1 MKKNGVTSAF
11 FKRKVFQFLIMMK
24 VVWVIILVSAL
35 QAAATE
41 SYSQS
46 TKITLSMKD
55 ASLEEVIW
63 TMKKLTQFKFFYQ
76 NDEIEEIQGL
86 NIEFSDQTVDAILDE
101 CLKNT
106 GLTYEIVHKAIIIHK
121 AANKVEPPGI
131 SSDNELDNPQK
142 KTITGKVTDS
152 KGLPLPGV
160 TVVVKGTTVG
170 TVTDADG
177 NFSLD
182 IPVASEILQF
192 SFVGMRMQE
201 VALAGQTSF
210 NITLEEETADLEEVV
225 VVGYG
230 NQKKESVT
238 GAISSVRTDELKQ
251 SSAPNLSVALAG
263 QLPGLTVMQSSG
275 QPGRDNVNLYL
286 RGMGTLNDASPLI
299 LIDGIPR
306 DNIDKLD
313 PNEVESISI
322 LKDASAT
329 AVFGVRGANG
339 VIIITTR
346 RGQEGKSELN
356 ITATQSYSKFLV
368 QNDRIHS
375 WEFAELRNQ
384 AYLNTNPNT
393 SDEDMPF
400 TQYMI
405 DKYRSGEDPVFYPDR
420 DVFHDYFR
428 DWAPQTRVNANFNG
442 GGKFFSYFLNAGYIG
457 QGGNF
462 KTEPESFLG
471 YDPSYSMDRYNFRG
485 NIDFNLAS
493 NLKASLNLAT
503 YLQKMNTPQTVELFG
518 GSVDGMVQNMIAYAW
533 GTPPTDPGPTTAAGY
548 GVPENEIVAQSGQD
562 RNTYGEINRRGY
574 RNESS
579 TVLNSSLAIEWGLD
593 FITKGMSAKGLVA
606 FDSNASTVRQGY
618 RAMNTY
624 AFNVAR
630 NADEASGYSSIRD
643 NQDKSMR
650 LTKGMSTYYYSNYQ
664 VSLNYA
670 RSFGVH
676 NVTALAL
683 YQRDKWDKWGADLP
697 FNVIGY
703 VGRVTYDYDNRYLAE
718 FNFGY
723 NGSEQFA
730 PKNRFGSFPAYS
742 LGWVASNESFLKDN
756 PIITHLKFR
765 GSYGITGNDKLGES
779 RFLYLSS
786 MTMAGGVIGS
796 LGKPSADASA
806 QSVVQGRMGNEAL
819 QWEKAEKKNI
829 GVDLKLF
836 NDLSLTVDIFN
847 EHRDKI
853 LISRSTIPVL
863 QGVPL
868 GNIPKVNVG
877 IVDNKGYEI
886 ELGYQKSLSSDLS
899 FSVRGNFNYNK
910 NTVKYADEVQYGEEY
925 AYRYRRTGFSIGQNF
940 GYLIDYS
947 NGNGYINTQD
957 ELDNLPAYEVGGIP
971 RLGDF
976 KYVDVNDDG
985 KINDRDLVPIGDPTI
1000 PRISYGFS
1008 SVVNYKNFD
1017 LSFVFSGIAKS
1028 SITHT
1033 GWGVTEFGIVGFF
1046 SDWHFKS
1053 WTQERY
1059 ENGEEILYPALAMSP
1074 GVSQK
1079 SNSFF
1084 IMDRS
1089 YLRLKNIEI
1098 GYNFPKNMLKPV
1110 GISAVRIFANG
1121 NNLLTWDNLPV
1132 NTIDPEQNDA
1142 LVYPL
1147 TKMVTFG
1154 VNMTF

>member
-24 VVWVIILVSAL
+24 VVWVILLASAL
-35 QAAATE
+35 QAAASE
-41 SYSQS
+41 SYSQA
-46 TKITLSMKD
+46 TKISLNMKD

-63 TMKKLTQFKFFYQ
+63 TMKKMTQFKFFYQ
-76 NDEIEEIQGL
+76 NDEIEDVTGL
-86 NIEFSDQTVDAILDE
+86 DVEFSDQTIDAILDE
-101 CLKNT
+101 CLRNT
-106 GLTYEIVHKAIIIHK
+106 GLTYEIVHKAVIIHK
-121 AANKVEPPGI
+121 DKDAVEPPGE
-131 SSDNELDNPQK
+131 SPDSELETPQK
-142 KTITGKVTDS
+142 KTVTGTVTDTEGS
-152 KGLPLPGV
+152 PLPGV
-160 TVVVKGTTVG
+160 TIVVKGTTIG
-170 TVTDADG
+170 TVTDING
-177 NFSLD
+177 NFILD
-182 IPVASEILQF
+182 VPAAAEILQF
-192 SFVGMRMQE
+192 SFVGMSMKE
-201 VALAGQTSF
+201 VTLVGQTTL
-210 NITLEEETADLEEVV
+210 NITLEEETANLEEVV

-230 NQKKESVT
+230 SQKKESVT
-238 GAISSVRTDELKQ
+238 GAISSVSTAELKQ
-251 SSAPNLSVALAG
+251 SSAPNLSVALSG
-263 QLPGLTVMQSSG
+263 QLPGLTVMQTSG

-339 VIIITTR
+339 VIIITTK
-346 RGQEGKSELN
+346 RGQAGKSELN
-356 ITATQSYSKFLV
+356 ISASQSYAKFLV
-368 QNDRIHS
+368 QNNRIHS

-393 SDEDMPF
+393 PEEDLPF

-405 DKYRSGEDPVFYPDR
+405 DKYRSGEDPIFYPDR

-471 YDPSYSMDRYNFRG
+471 YDPSYRMDRYNFRG

-503 YLQKMNTPQTVELFG
+503 YLQKMNSPQTVELFG
-518 GSVDGMVQNMIAYAW
+518 GSVDNMVQNMVAYTW

-574 RNESS
+574 REESS

-593 FITKGMSAKGLVA
+593 FITKGLSLKGMAA
-606 FDSNASTVRQGY
+606 FDSHASTTRQGY

-624 AFNVAR
+624 SFHVAR
-630 NADEASGYSSIRD
+630 NANETNGYSAIRD
-643 NQDKSMR
+643 NQDPSMR
-650 LTKGMSTYYYSNYQ
+650 LTKAMSTYYYSNYQ
-664 VSLNYA
+664 ASLNYA

-676 NVTALAL
+676 NITALAL
-683 YQRDKWDKWGADLP
+683 YQRDKWDKWSADLP
-697 FNVIGY
+697 YNVIGY

-730 PKNRFGSFPAYS
+730 PDNRFGSFPAYS

-765 GSYGITGNDKLGES
+765 GSYGITGNDKLGNS
-779 RFLYLSS
+779 RFLYQSS
-786 MTMAGGVIGS
+786 ITMAGGAISG
-796 LGKPSADASA
+796 LGYG
-806 QSVVQGRMGNEAL
+806 QSVVQGRMGNESL
-819 QWEKAEKKNI
+819 QWEKAEKKNF

-836 NDLSLTVDIFN
+836 TDLSLTVDVFN

-868 GNIPKVNVG
+868 GNIPKVNIGV
-877 IVDNKGYEI
+877 VDNKGYEI
-886 ELGYQKSLSSDLS
+886 ELGYHKSFSSDLS

-910 NTVKYADEVQYGEEY
+910 NNIKYADEVQYGEEY

-947 NGNGYINTQD
+947 NGNGYINTPE
-957 ELDNLPAYEVGGIP
+957 ELENIPTYEVGGTP

-976 KYVDVNDDG
+976 KYVDVNEDG
-985 KINDRDLVPIGDPTI
+985 TINDRDMVPIGYPTI
-1000 PRISYGFS
+1000 PRMSYGFS
-1008 SVVNYKNFD
+1008 GVVNYKNFD
-1017 LSFVFSGIAKS
+1017 VSFVFSGIAQS

-1033 GWGVTEFGIVGFF
+1033 GWGVTEFGLVGFF
-1046 SDWHFKS
+1046 SDWHFQA
-1053 WTQERY
+1053 WTPERY
-1059 ENGEEILYPALAMSP
+1059 ENGEEILYPALGMTP
-1074 GVSQK
+1074 GASQK

-1098 GYNFPKNMLKPV
+1098 GYNLPKNVLESV
-1110 GISAVRIFANG
+1110 GISSVRVYANG

-1132 NTIDPEQNDA
+1132 STLDPEQNDA

-1147 TKMVTFG
+1147 TKMVTVG

>member
-24 VVWVIILVSAL
+24 VVWVIILASAL
-35 QAAATE
+35 QAAANE
-41 SYSQS
+41 SYSQV
-46 TKITLSMKD
+46 TKISLNMKD

-63 TMKKLTQFKFFYQ
+63 TMKKITQFKFFYQ
-76 NDEIEEIQGL
+76 NDEIENVTGL
-86 NIEFSDQTVDAILDE
+86 DVEFSDQTVDVILDE
-101 CLKNT
+101 CLKTT
-106 GLTYEIVHKAIIIHK
+106 GLTYEIVHKAVIIHK
-121 AANKVEPPGI
+121 AANRVEPPGR
-131 SSDNELDNPQK
+131 SPDSELDTPQE
-142 KTITGKVTDS
+142 KTVVGKVTDTQ
-152 KGLPLPGV
+152 GLPLPGV
-160 TVVVKGTTVG
+160 TVVVKGTTIG

-182 IPVASEILQF
+182 VPVAAEILQF
-192 SFVGMRMQE
+192 SFVGMSMQE
-201 VALAGQTSF
+201 VSLAGQVSF
-210 NITLEEETADLEEVV
+210 DIILEEKTADLEEVV

-230 NQKKESVT
+230 SQKKESVT
-238 GAISSVRTDELKQ
+238 GAISSVRTEELKQ
-251 SSAPNLSVALAG
+251 SSAANLSVALAG

-275 QPGRDNVNLYL
+275 QPGSDNVNLYL

-306 DNIDKLD
+306 ESIDKLD

-356 ITATQSYSKFLV
+356 VTVNQSYQKFLV

-384 AYLNTNPNT
+384 AYLNSNPNA
-393 SDEDMPF
+393 EDADLPF
-400 TQYMI
+400 TSYMI
-405 DKYRSGEDPVFYPDR
+405 EKYKSGEDQVFYPDR

-442 GGKFFSYFLNAGYIG
+442 GGKSFTYFLNAGYIG

-503 YLQKMNTPQTVELFG
+503 YLQKMNTPQTIALFN
-518 GSVDGMVQNMIAYAW
+518 GSVETMVQNMIAYTWA
-533 GTPPTDPGPTTAAGY
+533 TPPTDPGPTTVGGY

-574 RNESS
+574 SQQGS
-579 TVLNSSLAIEWGLD
+579 TVLNSSLAVEWGLD
-593 FITKGMSAKGLVA
+593 FITKGLSAKGLVA
-606 FDSNASTVRQGY
+606 FDSHATTVRQGY
-618 RAMNTY
+618 RGVNIY

-630 NADEASGYSSIRD
+630 NADEISYYSAIRE
-643 NQDKSMR
+643 NQNKAMTLSKS
-650 LTKGMSTYYYSNYQ
+650 MSTYYYSNYQ
-664 VSLNYA
+664 ASLNYA
-670 RSFGVH
+670 RTFGLH
-676 NVTALAL
+676 TVTALAL
-683 YQRDKWDKWGADLP
+683 YQRDKWDKASADLP
-697 FNVIGY
+697 YNVIGY

-730 PKNRFGSFPAYS
+730 PDNRFGSFPAYS

-756 PIITHLKFR
+756 PVITHLKFR

-779 RFLYLSS
+779 RFLYQSS
-786 MTMAGGVIGS
+786 ITMAGGVIPG
-796 LGKPSADASA
+796 LGYG

-819 QWEKAEKKNI
+819 QWEKAEKKNF
-829 GVDLKLF
+829 GLDLKLF
-836 NDLSLTVDIFN
+836 NDLSLTIDIFN

-868 GNIPKVNVG
+868 GYIPKVNIG
-877 IVDNKGYEI
+877 IVDNHGYEI
-886 ELGYQKSLSSDLS
+886 ELAYQKNLSKDLS
-899 FSVRGNFNYNK
+899 FIIRGNFNYNK
-910 NTVKYADEVQYGEEY
+910 NTIEYADEVQYGEDY
-925 AYRYRRTGFSIGQNF
+925 AYRYRKTGFSIDQPF
-940 GYLIDYS
+940 GYQIDYS
-947 NGNGYINTQD
+947 NGNGYINTQE
-957 ELDNLPAYEVGGIP
+957 ELDNLPTYEVGGTP

-976 KYVDVNDDG
+976 KYVDVNEDG
-985 KINDRDLVPIGDPTI
+985 KINDRDLVPIGNPI
-1000 PRISYGFS
+1000 VPRISYGLS
-1008 SVVNYKNFD
+1008 SAINYKNFD
-1017 LSFVFSGIAKS
+1017 ISFVFSGIAQS

-1033 GWGVTEFGIVGFF
+1033 GWGVTEFGLVGFF
-1046 SDWHFKS
+1046 SDWHTKA
-1053 WTQERY
+1053 WTPERY
-1059 ENGEEILYPALAMSP
+1059 ANGEKILYPALGMSS

-1079 SNSFF
+1079 PNDFF

-1089 YLRLKNIEI
+1089 YLRLKNIEL
-1098 GYNFPKNMLKPV
+1098 GYNLPESIIKPV
-1110 GISAVRIFANG
+1110 GISGIRIFANG

-1132 NTIDPEQNDA
+1132 NTIDPEQDKA

-1147 TKMVTFG
+1147 TKMITFG

>member
-24 VVWVIILVSAL
+24 VVWVIILASAL
-35 QAAATE
+35 QAAASE
-41 SYSQS
+41 SYSQA
-46 TKITLSMKD
+46 TKISLNMKD

-63 TMKKLTQFKFFYQ
+63 TMKKMTQFKFFYQ
-76 NDEIEEIQGL
+76 NEEIEDVTGL
-86 NIEFSDQTVDAILDE
+86 DVEFSDQTIDAILDE
-101 CLKNT
+101 CLRNT
-106 GLTYEIVHKAIIIHK
+106 GLSYEIVHKAVIIRK
-121 AANKVEPPGI
+121 EADKVEPPGKAQ
-131 SSDNELDNPQK
+131 DNELETQQK
-142 KTITGKVTDS
+142 KTVTGTVTDTEGS
-152 KGLPLPGV
+152 PLPGV
-160 TVVVKGTTVG
+160 TIVVKGTTIG
-170 TVTDADG
+170 TVTDING
-177 NFSLD
+177 NFILD
-182 IPVASEILQF
+182 VPAAAEILQF
-192 SFVGMRMQE
+192 SFVGMSLKE
-201 VALAGQTSF
+201 VTLVGQTALDV
-210 NITLEEETADLEEVV
+210 TLEEETANLEEVV

-230 NQKKESVT
+230 SQKKESVT
-238 GAISSVRTDELKQ
+238 GAISSVSTAELKQ
-251 SSAPNLSVALAG
+251 SSAPNLSVALSG
-263 QLPGLTVMQSSG
+263 QLPGLTVMQTSG
-275 QPGRDNVNLYL
+275 QPGKDNVNLYL
-286 RGMGTLNDASPLI
+286 RGVGTLNDASPLI

-339 VIIITTR
+339 VVIITTR
-346 RGQEGKSELN
+346 RGQKGKSELN
-356 ITATQSYSKFLV
+356 ITVNQSYQKFLV

-375 WEFAELRNQ
+375 WEFAELRNE
-384 AYLNTNPNT
+384 AYLNSNPNAA
-393 SDEDMPF
+393 DEDLPF

-405 DKYRSGEDPVFYPDR
+405 DKYKSGEDPIFFPDR

-428 DWAPQTRVNANFNG
+428 DWAPQTRINSNFNG
-442 GGKFFSYFLNAGYIG
+442 GGEYFSYFLNAGYIG

-503 YLQKMNTPQTVELFG
+503 YLQKMNTPQTVALFD
-518 GSVDGMVQNMIAYAW
+518 GSVDAMVQNMIAYTW
-533 GTPPTDPGPTTAAGY
+533 GTPPTDPGPVTLAGY

-574 RNESS
+574 RQESS

-593 FITKGMSAKGLVA
+593 FITKGLSAKGMVA
-606 FDSNASTVRQGY
+606 FDSHASTVRQGY
-618 RAMNTY
+618 RGLNSY
-624 AFNVAR
+624 AFYVAR
-630 NADEASGYSSIRD
+630 NATETSGYSAIRE
-643 NQDKSMR
+643 NQDKAMV
-650 LTKGMSTYYYSNYQ
+650 LTKRMSTYYYSNYQ
-664 VSLNYA
+664 ASLNYA
-670 RSFGVH
+670 RSFGLHTFTGLV
-676 NVTALAL
+676 L
-683 YQRDKWDKWGADLP
+683 YQRDKWDKWSADLP
-697 FNVIGY
+697 YNVIGY
-703 VGRVTYDYDNRYLAE
+703 VGRATYDYDNRYLAE

-756 PIITHLKFR
+756 KVITHLKFR
-765 GSYGITGNDKLGES
+765 GSYGITGNDKLGKS
-779 RFLYLSS
+779 RFLYQSS
-786 MTMAGGVIGS
+786 ITMGGGVISG
-796 LGKPSADASA
+796 LGYG
-806 QSVVQGRMGNEAL
+806 QRVVQGRMGNEAL

-836 NDLSLTVDIFN
+836 NDLSLTVDVFD

-868 GNIPKVNVG
+868 ENIPKVNIGV
-877 IVDNKGYEI
+877 VDNHGYEI
-886 ELGYQKSLSSDLS
+886 ELAYQKTVNNDLS
-899 FSVRGNFNYNK
+899 FSARGNFNYNK
-910 NTVKYADEVQYGEEY
+910 NTIKYSDEVQYGEDY
-925 AYRYRRTGFSIGQNF
+925 AYRYRNTGFSIGQHW

-947 NGNGYINTQD
+947 NGNGYINTQE
-957 ELDNLPAYEVGGIP
+957 ELDNLPTYEVGGTP

-976 KYVDVNDDG
+976 KYVDVNDDK
-985 KINDRDLVPIGDPTI
+985 KINDRDLVPIGYPTV

-1008 SVVNYKNFD
+1008 GIVNYKNFD
-1017 LSFVFSGIAKS
+1017 LSFVLSGIAQS

-1033 GWGVTEFGIVGFF
+1033 GWGVTEFGLVGFF
-1046 SDWHFKS
+1046 SDWHS
-1053 WTQERY
+1053 HAWTANRY
-1059 ENGEEILYPALAMSP
+1059 EDGEKILYPALGMSA

-1098 GYNFPKNMLKPV
+1098 GYNLPVSIISPV
-1110 GISAVRIFANG
+1110 GISKVRVFANG
-1121 NNLLTWDNLPV
+1121 NNLLTWDKLPV

-1147 TKMVTFG
+1147 TKMITFG
-1154 VNMTF
+1154 FNMTF

>member
-24 VVWVIILVSAL
+24 VVWVIILASAL
-35 QAAATE
+35 QAAANE
-41 SYSQS
+41 SYSQV
-46 TKITLSMKD
+46 TKISLNMRD

-63 TMKKLTQFKFFYQ
+63 TMKKITQFKFFYQ
-76 NDEIEEIQGL
+76 NDEIENVTGL
-86 NIEFSDQTVDAILDE
+86 DVEFSDQTVDVILDE
-101 CLKNT
+101 CLKTT
-106 GLTYEIVHKAIIIHK
+106 GLTYEIVHKAVIIHK
-121 AANKVEPPGI
+121 AANIVEPPGI
-131 SSDNELDNPQK
+131 SPDSELDTPQE
-142 KTITGKVTDS
+142 KTVAGKVTDTQ
-152 KGLPLPGV
+152 GLPLPGV
-160 TVVVKGTTVG
+160 TVVVKGTTIG

-182 IPVASEILQF
+182 VPVAAEILQF
-192 SFVGMRMQE
+192 SFVGMSMQE
-201 VALAGQTSF
+201 VSLAGQVSF
-210 NITLEEETADLEEVV
+210 NIILEEKTADLEEVV

-230 NQKKESVT
+230 SQKKESVT
-238 GAISSVRTDELKQ
+238 GAISSVRTEELKQ
-251 SSAPNLSVALAG
+251 SSAANLSVALAG

-275 QPGRDNVNLYL
+275 QPGSDNVNLYL

-306 DNIDKLD
+306 ESIDKLD

-356 ITATQSYSKFLV
+356 VTVNQSYQKFLV

-384 AYLNTNPNT
+384 AYLNSNPNA
-393 SDEDMPF
+393 EDADLPF
-400 TQYMI
+400 TSYMI
-405 DKYRSGEDPVFYPDR
+405 EKYKSGEDQVFYPDR

-442 GGKFFSYFLNAGYIG
+442 GGKSFTYFLNAGYIG

-493 NLKASLNLAT
+493 NLKASLNIAT
-503 YLQKMNTPQTVELFG
+503 YLQKMNTPQTIALFD
-518 GSVDGMVQNMIAYAW
+518 GSVEKMVQNMIAYTWA
-533 GTPPTDPGPTTAAGY
+533 TPPTDPGPTTVGGY
-548 GVPENEIVAQSGQD
+548 GVPENEVVAQSGQD

-574 RNESS
+574 SQQGS
-579 TVLNSSLAIEWGLD
+579 TVLNSSLAVEWGLD
-593 FITKGMSAKGLVA
+593 FITKGLSAKGLVA
-606 FDSNASTVRQGY
+606 FDSHATTVRQGY
-618 RAMNTY
+618 RGVNIY

-630 NADEASGYSSIRD
+630 NADETSYYSAIRE
-643 NQDKSMR
+643 NQNKAMTLSKS
-650 LTKGMSTYYYSNYQ
+650 MSTYYYSNYQ
-664 VSLNYA
+664 ASLNYA
-670 RSFGVH
+670 RTFGLH
-676 NVTALAL
+676 TVTALAL
-683 YQRDKWDKWGADLP
+683 YQRDKWDKASADLP
-697 FNVIGY
+697 YNVIGY

-730 PKNRFGSFPAYS
+730 PDNRFGSFPAYS

-756 PIITHLKFR
+756 PVITHLKFR

-779 RFLYLSS
+779 RFLYQSS
-786 MTMAGGVIGS
+786 ITMADGVIPG
-796 LGKPSADASA
+796 LGYG

-819 QWEKAEKKNI
+819 QWEKAEKKNF
-829 GVDLKLF
+829 GLDLKLF

-868 GNIPKVNVG
+868 GYIPKVNIG
-877 IVDNKGYEI
+877 IVDNHGYEI
-886 ELGYQKSLSSDLS
+886 ELAYQKNLSKDLS
-899 FSVRGNFNYNK
+899 FIIRGNFNYNK
-910 NTVKYADEVQYGEEY
+910 NTIEYADEVQYGEDY
-925 AYRYRRTGFSIGQNF
+925 AYRYRKTGFSIDQPF
-940 GYLIDYS
+940 GYQIDYS
-947 NGNGYINTQD
+947 NGNGYINTQE
-957 ELDNLPAYEVGGIP
+957 ELDNLPTYEVGGTP

-976 KYVDVNDDG
+976 KYVDVNEDG
-985 KINDRDLVPIGDPTI
+985 KINDRDLVPIGNPI
-1000 PRISYGFS
+1000 VPRISYGLS
-1008 SVVNYKNFD
+1008 GAINYKNFD
-1017 LSFVFSGIAKS
+1017 VSFVFSGIAQS

-1033 GWGVTEFGIVGFF
+1033 GWGVTEVGLVGFF
-1046 SDWHFKS
+1046 SDWHTKA
-1053 WTQERY
+1053 WTPERY
-1059 ENGEEILYPALAMSP
+1059 ANGEKILYPALGMSS

-1079 SNSFF
+1079 PNDFF

-1089 YLRLKNIEI
+1089 YLRLKNIEL
-1098 GYNFPKNMLKPV
+1098 GYNLPESIIKPV
-1110 GISAVRIFANG
+1110 GISGIRIFANG

-1132 NTIDPEQNDA
+1132 KTIDPEQDKA

-1147 TKMVTFG
+1147 TKMITFG